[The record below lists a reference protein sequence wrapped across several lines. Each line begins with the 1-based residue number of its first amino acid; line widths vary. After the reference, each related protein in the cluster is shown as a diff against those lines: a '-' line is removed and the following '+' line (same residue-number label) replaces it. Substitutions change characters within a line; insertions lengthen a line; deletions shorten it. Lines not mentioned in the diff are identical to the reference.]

1 MLKFRRRS
9 RDYLTSSGGA
19 ADPPF
24 KRDLLDNAVLQ
35 IASHKV
41 HNGHDEEDD
50 GKRNQSSIFFVNRCV
65 PLCEEFPVQNI
76 FKKMQKK
83 LVSLLNLE

>member
-1 MLKFRRRS
+1 MLKFRPRS
-9 RDYLTSSGGA
+9 RDYLTSSDGA

-24 KRDLLDNAVLQ
+24 KRDLLDYAVRQ

-50 GKRNQSSIFFVNRCV
+50 GKRNQSSIFLCEPLC

-76 FKKMQKK
+76 FKKVKKK
-83 LVSLLNLE
+83 LVSLLNLQ